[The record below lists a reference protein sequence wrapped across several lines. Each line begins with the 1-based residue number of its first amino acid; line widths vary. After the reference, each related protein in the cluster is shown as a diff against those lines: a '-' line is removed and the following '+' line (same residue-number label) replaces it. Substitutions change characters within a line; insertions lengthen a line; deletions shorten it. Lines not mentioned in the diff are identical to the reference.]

1 MQFPTPERRRR
12 LPANCRWP
20 LSLVLV
26 LVTFFVI
33 FFAYNSPSL
42 GDSNILSSYS
52 LEDIKPSSD
61 PRHSDLRRLIPQI
74 YKPFIHPITAES
86 FIGDNN
92 VEYKL
97 TQPPRFTKPL
107 GRNVLLLDVDTR
119 SLDGEGGMMRDE
131 IDYHALTPH
140 TAGMLGHYLYVRRF
154 LAMIH
159 GYDYKFIQAPSYTDR
174 HQTWVKVPM
183 IREALKTYDYVVFMD
198 ADAVFN
204 HHHLPLEW
212 LFNHW
217 NITSETL
224 IAMALD
230 PSMDFNKDEHGNVN
244 LNTGFIIAQ
253 ASPRATEMFNIWEDC
268 VTEDRYANCSKWRY
282 EWSHEQAAFSNY
294 LRYEYSGESEVI
306 SLPCAEANGYPSRA
320 ELGCTGEFVRHFWQ
334 DKGQTVSALQDAVTQ
349 YTTLRLHEQ
358 FHNQLEHTL
367 VNATDTTLPLQ
378 SGEEVVI

>member
-1 MQFPTPERRRR
+1 
-12 LPANCRWP
+12 
-20 LSLVLV
+20 
-26 LVTFFVI
+26 
-33 FFAYNSPSL
+33 
-42 GDSNILSSYS
+42 
-52 LEDIKPSSD
+52 
-61 PRHSDLRRLIPQI
+61 
-74 YKPFIHPITAES
+74 
-86 FIGDNN
+86 
-92 VEYKL
+92 
-97 TQPPRFTKPL
+97 
-107 GRNVLLLDVDTR
+107 
-119 SLDGEGGMMRDE
+119 
-131 IDYHALTPH
+131 
-140 TAGMLGHYLYVRRF
+140 
-154 LAMIH
+154 MIH
-159 GYDYKFIQAPSYTDR
+159 GYDYKFVQAPEYTDR

-198 ADAVFN
+198 ADAVFT

-230 PSMDFNKDEHGNVN
+230 PSTEFNKDERGNVN

-253 ASPRATEMFNIWEDC
+253 ASKRTTEVFNIWEDC
-268 VTEDRYANCSKWRY
+268 VTEDRFANCSKWRY

-306 SLPCAEANGYPSRA
+306 QLPCAEANGYPSRA

-358 FHNQLEHTL
+358 FHDQLEHTL
-367 VNATDTTLPLQ
+367 VNATDTTLPLKA
-378 SGEEVVI
+378 GEQVVV